1 MTNQE
6 WAKHLL
12 RMNLDLSGL
21 YHSVIYVLLTKASM
35 TFKIRY
41 QLSGITFTCIII
53 NNNLILG
60 TSPSLNTQ
68 SCIKRLFVVRDSA
81 FGAGGTVRTVMRIS
95 KTVTFVHR
103 PKTKR
108 DAWVKCCI
116 FTLHFRATNKRY
128 GFRNILVCQPS
139 LLIKLKLL
147 KKSKVAD
154 LDHLLL

>member
-68 SCIKRLFVVRDSA
+68 SCIKRLLVIYTVFMAFWAARAVMKLSA
-81 FGAGGTVRTVMRIS
+81 
-95 KTVTFVHR
+95 
-103 PKTKR
+103 
-108 DAWVKCCI
+108 
-116 FTLHFRATNKRY
+116 
-128 GFRNILVCQPS
+128 IL
-139 LLIKLKLL
+139 LM
-147 KKSKVAD
+147 
-154 LDHLLL
+154 

>member
-68 SCIKRLFVVRDSA
+68 SCIKRLLVIYTVFMAFWAARAVMKLSA
-81 FGAGGTVRTVMRIS
+81 ILLMQPDLNGGFFSYFHNHGLFIS
-95 KTVTFVHR
+95 PKRKKTV
-103 PKTKR
+103 
-108 DAWVKCCI
+108 
-116 FTLHFRATNKRY
+116 LEM
-128 GFRNILVCQPS
+128 S
-139 LLIKLKLL
+139 LKQ
-147 KKSKVAD
+147 SQCPRS
-154 LDHLLL
+154 

>member
-41 QLSGITFTCIII
+41 QLSGITFSAARIIMGY
-53 NNNLILG
+53 NPILG

-68 SCIKRLFVVRDSA
+68 CCFKRLLVVCTVFVAFQAARTVLKTITSCTVHYSVCTQKLVNMKVRKILILALKIVCGSYVVR
-81 FGAGGTVRTVMRIS
+81 TTTRLKM
-95 KTVTFVHR
+95 
-103 PKTKR
+103 
-108 DAWVKCCI
+108 
-116 FTLHFRATNKRY
+116 
-128 GFRNILVCQPS
+128 GFSNMSVLQRL
-139 LLIKLKLL
+139 
-147 KKSKVAD
+147 
-154 LDHLLL
+154 